1 MKFVF
6 FSKNTFI
13 LFKDYKNSRDT
24 NNNSDKNIYSLLTTK
39 TRIFKYSKSSLIFHR
54 VERKFQILLDA

>member
-13 LFKDYKNSRDT
+13 LFKDYKNSRDK

-39 TRIFKYSKSSLIFHR
+39 TRILKYSKSSLIFHR